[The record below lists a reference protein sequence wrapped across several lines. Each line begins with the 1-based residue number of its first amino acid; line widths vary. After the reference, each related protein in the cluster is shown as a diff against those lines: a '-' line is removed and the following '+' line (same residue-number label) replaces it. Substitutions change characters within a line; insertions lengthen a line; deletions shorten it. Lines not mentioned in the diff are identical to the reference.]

1 MTYKTRP
8 LLGNDSHTT
17 PAGLVYRR
25 QGSTPLLSLPT
36 KLVCAGGLVVI
47 ATCIIILVVTH
58 TDTYHVEQT
67 PQYSVL
73 VIGGTTRHGVS
84 QSVENIY
91 QGWCNTTESPA
102 IPDLPQPLG
111 HIIGGYLTSGAVL
124 VCGVVHNTSSCYL
137 FRTGSDSWVPA
148 PGLGQLSHH
157 ASMVTMGDMAYVV
170 QNMSC
175 SAYHGTLGTWQ
186 PCPPPPIPLH
196 KHCATRL
203 VIIISLL
210 SISTLSAFNHYHF
223 NYQYHHF
230 DNYHFFYSLSSTSL
244 YSVSLAMMAYS

>member
-124 VCGVVHNTSSCYL
+124 VCGLVHNTSSCYL

-196 KHCATRL
+196 KHCSTRL

-210 SISTLSAFNHYHF
+210 SRSTLSAFNHYHF

-230 DNYHFFYSLSSTSL
+230 DNYHFFTHYLQHH
-244 YSVSLAMMAYS
+244 YIVYP